1 VVQATAAEWALCLL
15 ADLRGRLRS
24 SRSELVFFQHDE
36 VVVHCPLGDAPWVSE
51 AVAAA
56 ADSATR
62 LMFGDTAV
70 RFPMETRID
79 RFYGA
84 PAAEPESD

>member
-1 VVQATAAEWALCLL
+1 M
-15 ADLRGRLRS
+15 
-24 SRSELVFFQHDE
+24 VFFQHDE
-36 VVVHCPLGDAPWVSE
+36 VVVHCPVAESDRAAE
-51 AVAAA
+51 AIAGSAL
-56 ADSATR
+56 SATR

-84 PAAEPESD
+84 SAAGSEPDSD